1 MCIHFQEL
9 DVLKNMKLSGK
20 LFVGFGL
27 VLVLLTAISLLSF
40 SRMYSVSK
48 RVEKRDMFTH
58 IEKLIYDARLNQVK
72 FTMFADEQYVSAVL
86 NNLDDAVNIARIDLA
101 KYATGSDAEKL
112 TEITARINQYRDN
125 FNRYVDE
132 SKEENMLRER
142 LNASAENVFALADK
156 IGSDDIIK
164 HLLQMRLYAFRYIM
178 YQKQDLFDGQQ
189 KSYGK
194 AYAAAVANPMSQ
206 DASTDM
212 GKLTA
217 SLKSYDNDF
226 HNLADSLLKRAEYQT
241 TMMESAM
248 AAQKICGEISA
259 QERGAMDSSIKVA
272 LMFVGV
278 FSVIA
283 IVCGIIIGIIIT
295 KSVTVP
301 MAKAVG
307 FADRLS
313 DGDFTVKLDINQKD
327 EIGQFARSLENM
339 KVRLHGVIEGIV
351 NSSNTLA
358 SGSTELASTTEELA
372 STFTEQTGQVSGV
385 ASAVEEISATSSHVL
400 VSINDVTKKSQ
411 AAKDLTE
418 EGKGC
423 IIMANSVM
431 SDIKQNV
438 SALSRTVDG
447 LSKSSQEIGSILLVI
462 NDIADQTNLLALNAA
477 IEAARAG
484 EHGRGFAVVADE
496 VRKLAERTQQS
507 ISEIERIISSF
518 VVETNKTNEDMQLA
532 GTRVNEGVERL
543 ATTDEIFEKIVRAVE
558 EISSASLMITTAVQ
572 EQTAAINNI
581 NDNTQV
587 ISSGLEESSAA
598 LTQVSAT
605 VADLQK
611 QADDQMSVTRMF
623 RIN

>member
-1 MCIHFQEL
+1 
-9 DVLKNMKLSGK
+9 MKLSGK

-27 VLVLLTAISLLSF
+27 VLGLLSAISLLSF

-48 RVEKRDMFTH
+48 QVEKRDMFAH
-58 IEKLIYDARLNQVK
+58 IEKLLYDARLNQVK
-72 FTMFADEQYVSAVL
+72 FTMFDDGQYVANVHK
-86 NNLDDAVNIARIDLA
+86 NLDDAVKIAQIDLA
-101 KYATGSDAEKL
+101 GYATGSDAEKL
-112 TEITARINQYRDN
+112 TEVTAKINEYRDN
-125 FNRYVDE
+125 FNKYVEE
-132 SKEENMLRER
+132 SKEESRLRVQ
-142 LNASAENVFALADK
+142 LNDSAENVFSLADK
-156 IGSDDIIK
+156 IGSDNIIK

-178 YQKQDLFDGQQ
+178 YQKQDLFEGQQ
-189 KSYGK
+189 KSYAK
-194 AYAAAVANPMSQ
+194 AYAAATANPMSQ
-206 DASTDM
+206 DASTDI

-217 SLKSYDNDF
+217 SLKSYDIDF
-226 HNLADSLLKRAEYQT
+226 HNLADSLKKRSEFQT

-248 AAQKICGEISA
+248 AAQRICGDVSA
-259 QERGAMDSSIKVA
+259 QERSAMDSSIKVA

-307 FADRLS
+307 FANSLS
-313 DGDFTVKLDINQKD
+313 EGDFTVHLEINQKD
-327 EIGQFARSLENM
+327 EIGQFAHSLESM
-339 KVRLHGVIEGIV
+339 KGRLHEVIEGIV

-400 VSINDVTKKSQ
+400 MSINDVTKKSE
-411 AAKDLTE
+411 AAKELTND
-418 EGKGC
+418 GKEC
-423 IIMANSVM
+423 IVTANSVM
-431 SDIKQNV
+431 SNIQQNV
-438 SALSRTVDG
+438 SALSRTVEG

-518 VVETNKTNEDMQLA
+518 VVETNRTNEDMQLA

-543 ATTDEIFEKIVRAVE
+543 AATDEIFEKIVSAVE

-587 ISSGLEESSAA
+587 ISSGLEQSSAA

>member
-1 MCIHFQEL
+1 MHFQEL

-72 FTMFADEQYVSAVL
+72 FTMFDDEQYVSAVL

-313 DGDFTVKLDINQKD
+313 GGDFTVKLDINQKD

-339 KVRLHGVIEGIV
+339 KVRLHEVIEGIV

-431 SDIKQNV
+431 SDIQQNV

>member
-1 MCIHFQEL
+1 M
-9 DVLKNMKLSGK
+9 LKNMKLSGK

-27 VLVLLTAISLLSF
+27 VLALLTAISLLSF

-72 FTMFADEQYVSAVL
+72 FTMFDDEQYISAVL

-101 KYATGSDAEKL
+101 KYATGNDAEKL
-112 TEITARINQYRDN
+112 TEITARINQYKDN

-132 SKEENMLRER
+132 SKEEVRLRER
-142 LNASAENVFALADK
+142 LNASAENVFAIADR

-164 HLLQMRLYAFRYIM
+164 HLLQMRLFAFRYIM
-178 YQKQDLFDGQQ
+178 YQKQDLFDSQQ
-189 KSYGK
+189 KSYEK
-194 AYAAAVANPMSQ
+194 AFTAATANPMSQ
-206 DASTDM
+206 DASTDI
-212 GKLTA
+212 GKLTI
-217 SLKSYDNDF
+217 SLKSYDADF
-226 HNLADSLLKRAEYQT
+226 HNLAGSLGKRAEYQT
-241 TMMESAM
+241 VMMESAM
-248 AAQKICGEISA
+248 AAQKICGDVSA
-259 QERGAMDSSIKVA
+259 QERTAMDSSIKVA

-313 DGDFTVKLDINQKD
+313 DGDFTVRMDIDQKD

-339 KVRLHGVIEGIV
+339 KGKLHEVIEGIV

-358 SGSTELASTTEELA
+358 SGSTELASTTEELS

-385 ASAVEEISATSSHVL
+385 ASAVEEISATSAHVL

-411 AAKDLTE
+411 AAKELTD
-418 EGKGC
+418 EGKEC
-423 IIMANSVM
+423 IVMENSVM
-431 SDIKQNV
+431 SNIQQNV
-438 SALSRTVDG
+438 STLSSTVEG

-587 ISSGLEESSAA
+587 ISSGLEQSSAA
-598 LTQVSAT
+598 LSQVSAT